1 MNVVYTGYISFKGE
15 LYPGMHKP
23 IIDMETYKN
32 AQTQLEIRRVNADNP
47 RPFRAKYMLS
57 GLLKCHYCGST
68 LVIGVS
74 INQRTKARSYRY
86 NCPSSHPR
94 KNSTYKQKASCPS
107 KFIYKETV
115 EKQVIEEIEKLPKNF
130 KHKKA
135 PTVDVD
141 AVKKQIKTIK
151 SKQSKLM
158 DLYLIDGID
167 MEELNRRNGEFNK
180 QIEAL
185 NKNLSTVPTEPDV
198 TEALNQ
204 AKNISELSYDEQKK
218 LVRLLISEIEV
229 ANDSIKIHW
238 RF

>member
-1 MNVVYTGYISFKGE
+1 
-15 LYPGMHKP
+15 
-23 IIDMETYKN
+23 
-32 AQTQLEIRRVNADNP
+32 
-47 RPFRAKYMLS
+47 
-57 GLLKCHYCGST
+57 
-68 LVIGVS
+68 
-74 INQRTKARSYRY
+74 
-86 NCPSSHPR
+86 
-94 KNSTYKQKASCPS
+94 
-107 KFIYKETV
+107 
-115 EKQVIEEIEKLPKNF
+115 
-130 KHKKA
+130 
-135 PTVDVD
+135 
-141 AVKKQIKTIK
+141 
-151 SKQSKLM
+151 M